1 MIRSMTGF
9 GHGEYQTPTRKFT
22 VEIKAVN
29 HRYLDLNIKLPRIL
43 NPLENNIRNV
53 LKEYTQRGKID
64 VYISSEGY
72 AKGQVRLRYNEEIAM
87 QYVESFQQMSQ
98 QFHLEQDMRTSTL
111 ARCPE
116 VLTLET
122 GSEDVDELW
131 TELEMALREA
141 CSAFVQ
147 ARIKEGTSLQE
158 DLLLKLTAMKDEVL
172 KVEERYPAVLEA
184 YTQKLKGKMRELLD
198 DHQIDENR
206 LAAELV
212 IFSDKC
218 CTDEETVR
226 LKSHIDSMSAVLREG
241 GFVGRRL
248 DFIAQEMNREAN
260 TILSKANDLETSNIA
275 IGLKTEIEKIREQVQ
290 NIE

>member
-22 VEIKAVN
+22 VEMKAVN

-72 AKGQVRLRYNEEIAM
+72 AQGQVRLRYNEEIAM
-87 QYVESFQQMSQ
+87 QYVECFQQMAR

-131 TELEMALREA
+131 AELEIALRQA
-141 CSAFVQ
+141 CSAFVE

-158 DLLLKLTAMKDEVL
+158 DLLSKLTAMKSEVL
-172 KVEERYPAVLEA
+172 KVEERYPAVLDA
-184 YTQKLKGKMRELLD
+184 YTQKLKGKMQELLE

-226 LKSHIDSMSAVLREG
+226 LKSHIDSMSAVLKEG

>member
-29 HRYLDLNIKLPRIL
+29 HRYLDLNIKLPRML